1 MGDCLVSILR
11 QWDASQQT
19 EVEHFP
25 LFCWRHRGRGRCE
38 CRICELRVN
47 PYEKEGHWFRIHVEV
62 PAFDLSK
69 WGLRA
74 MAVGFAHYLSKAC
87 QDHCRLHPWLL
98 DGMETNSPPARMRPS
113 VGEWLVTLGSPWFI
127 VYPRLDCNIPGGS
140 REEPSQ
146 IHNPKDFSSQVERY
160 LTHNSYDSDM
170 RSGQSSW
177 LVVQW
182 WVYLFSQEIYN
193 IDVKHGN
200 QPALCI
206 PVLFL
211 CETMKGTPFVPYCSY
226 RFNIEH
232 GESWF
237 HPVWN
242 DVNTHIASSDL
253 PPFFPY
259 IFSRCRNLKI
269 HHPAP
274 SRRQRQGLW
283 PLWRS
288 FSRWTGRRWR
298 RAALR
303 TARCSKV
310 PIRNFEN

>member
-1 MGDCLVSILR
+1 
-11 QWDASQQT
+11 
-19 EVEHFP
+19 
-25 LFCWRHRGRGRCE
+25 
-38 CRICELRVN
+38 
-47 PYEKEGHWFRIHVEV
+47 
-62 PAFDLSK
+62 
-69 WGLRA
+69 
-74 MAVGFAHYLSKAC
+74 
-87 QDHCRLHPWLL
+87 
-98 DGMETNSPPARMRPS
+98 METNSPPARMRPS

-253 PPFFPY
+253 PKFFHTFFPGAETWKFTIQLHRAGNARVFGLCGALFLGGRDGGGGAQPWELPGAARCQSEISRIRRNWMFAQFAEKPY
-259 IFSRCRNLKI
+259 IWGSARIRFLRFRSKHGDQSRKPTEMGHIN
-269 HHPAP
+269 
-274 SRRQRQGLW
+274 RRGIEFPVQDHW
-283 PLWRS
+283 S
-288 FSRWTGRRWR
+288 YWR
-298 RAALR
+298 RVNL
-303 TARCSKV
+303 S
-310 PIRNFEN
+310 